1 MAYDGK
7 LLARARTRLEQ
18 QRSDNQ
24 AEQQRRLS
32 QVYLRVPEIQ
42 NIDLRM
48 RAGMAE
54 LVRLTV
60 SKRPDIARRLQELR
74 QENLDLQVRR
84 AELLVENGFGL
95 DYLDEIFSCKK
106 CGDTGMYGGAPCQCL
121 ERLYNQELTKELG
134 ALLRNG
140 NESFESF
147 DLSLYPQRMESGV
160 NAREVMER
168 VLGICRRYA
177 ESFPGANRN
186 LLMQGA
192 PGLGKTYLSA
202 CIARVVSKKGYS
214 VCYDTAASA
223 LEAFEVHKFSRDA
236 DAAQAAGLRV
246 QRMLDCDLM
255 ILDDLGTEISTPAS
269 TSALYTLINSRL
281 INGKH
286 TIMSTNLPNAELAR
300 RYTPQISSRILGE
313 FHTVPFVGNDI
324 RLIKKGV

>member
-60 SKRPDIARRLQELR
+60 SKRPDIAQRLQELR

-147 DLSLYPQRMESGV
+147 DLNYYAQGEERERM
-160 NAREVMER
+160 ARNLEI
-168 VLGICRRYA
+168 LRRYA
-177 ESFPGANRN
+177 LDFGKQTEN
-186 LLMQGA
+186 LILC
-192 PGLGKTYLSA
+192 GKD
-202 CIARVVSKKGYS
+202 C
-214 VCYDTAASA
+214 
-223 LEAFEVHKFSRDA
+223 FFFSRF
-236 DAAQAAGLRV
+236 RV
-246 QRMLDCDLM
+246 FYR
-255 ILDDLGTEISTPAS
+255 ILNNVLC
-269 TSALYTLINSRL
+269 LLFSR
-281 INGKH
+281 
-286 TIMSTNLPNAELAR
+286 AELLFSERFSNNKAR
-300 RYTPQISSRILGE
+300 ADTYCKTADKAY
-313 FHTVPFVGNDI
+313 N
-324 RLIKKGV
+324 